1 MDSLNDIIW
10 NDEDLIEPQRIID
23 GPPMPTICEIS
34 IATCSD
40 PGPSSGPPYPYF
52 TGSVYGNSANCGC

>member
-40 PGPSSGPPYPYF
+40 PGPSSSGGYYI
-52 TGSVYGNSANCGC
+52 SGNFGQGIMCGC